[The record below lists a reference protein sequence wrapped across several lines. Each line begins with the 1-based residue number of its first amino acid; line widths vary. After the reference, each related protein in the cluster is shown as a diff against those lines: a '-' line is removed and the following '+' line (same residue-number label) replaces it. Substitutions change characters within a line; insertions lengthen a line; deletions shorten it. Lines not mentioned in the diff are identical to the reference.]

1 MIFILPFSSTRAIL
15 NKKGGMSMVK
25 NRIGALRREAG
36 LNQKELGQKL
46 GVGQTTVSAWE
57 TGKNEPDHESLHKM
71 AQMFHVSLGYLTGY
85 EEDVDGRRGLS
96 KEETSELWEERYRE
110 RERRRMQA
118 DFERAEQMDHG
129 LTDEELE
136 ELQQDALIDEWKAS
150 GQDGFLETF
159 LISKYFEYLT
169 EAQRQRAVQLIEL
182 AFPNAPKGLYTDD
195 TGHK

>member
-1 MIFILPFSSTRAIL
+1 
-15 NKKGGMSMVK
+15 MVK

-71 AQMFHVSLGYLTGY
+71 AQMFHVSLGYLAGY
-85 EEDVDGRRGLS
+85 EEDVDGRRGLT
-96 KEETSELWEERYRE
+96 KEETAALWEERHRE

-118 DFERAEQMDHG
+118 DFERMEQMDHG

-136 ELQQDALIDEWKAS
+136 ELQQEALIDDWKAS

-159 LISKYFEYLT
+159 LISRYFEYLT
-169 EAQRQRAVQLIEL
+169 EAQRQRAVQLVEI
-182 AFPNAPKGLYTDD
+182 AFPNARKGLYTDEI
-195 TGHK
+195 GHE